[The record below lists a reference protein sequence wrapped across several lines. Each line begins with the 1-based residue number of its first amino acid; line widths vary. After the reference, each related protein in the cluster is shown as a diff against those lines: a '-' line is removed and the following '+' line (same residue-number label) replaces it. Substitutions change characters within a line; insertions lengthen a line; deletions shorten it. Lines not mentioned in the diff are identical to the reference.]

1 TATGYAEVCTLLQ
14 TWGDPQTILVGL
26 EATGCLWEPLYEALT
41 QAGYSVLVLNPRQ
54 TASWAASLGLRAKT
68 DGLDAQ
74 TLARGL
80 LAGYARASTVPSERV
95 QELRTLT
102 RARQDLVHSQTAAKQ
117 RLRDELVVLFPELPQ
132 HTPADCDLFTPALL
146 RLLGRYSSAQAI
158 ANVSLEVLT
167 LCLQEVS
174 GQRWG
179 KPEAQAL

>member
-1 TATGYAEVCTLLQ
+1 MLAPEIRYVVGIDVAKRTHTVCALDAQTGKVQLRPRTIEATATGYAEVCTLLQ

-95 QELRTLT
+95 QH
-102 RARQDLVHSQTAAKQ
+102 AHAG
-117 RLRDELVVLFPELPQ
+117 PP
-132 HTPADCDLFTPALL
+132 
-146 RLLGRYSSAQAI
+146 
-158 ANVSLEVLT
+158 
-167 LCLQEVS
+167 
-174 GQRWG
+174 
-179 KPEAQAL
+179 